1 MNKFRKIVLLLLIGL
16 FVPNIVKADCG
27 YAVYEDYEAKVSNTN
42 GATVYKLEDDGTY
55 KATGEK
61 IAYGK
66 TVEIEYDVAK
76 AEGTILLAIDWNGSG
91 VFCVKASDLVNIKD
105 FKSTNDG
112 FKKSDFYTIVDTEV
126 RSGPGVL
133 YDVVGTIKA
142 DTNIMIGFDEN
153 DIYADSKAG
162 SWVLISNGT
171 ISGYVYF
178 EQCYGKLPI
187 TIGYKAEKGIYYS
200 GYNDSKLNIS
210 FGDKLDV
217 KYIIPA
223 NKGENLY
230 YTKIGNR
237 FEYIEG
243 AKVVKQYNH
252 KLIVIDLNTDKFPI
266 ALSNLNGKELNIR
279 DYLKLNQEYQIRY
292 VKNHRYG
299 NIYYIEIDNKV
310 YSFSYNSDYG
320 DHGEYEYPIV
330 VTDKKQKVTWNDREV
345 EAYKLLN
352 SEEKSIYYSNDLGL
366 SNPKSDKI
374 VELVQNDPKEED
386 DDKNSDKK
394 EENNKND
401 DENGNGNLND
411 DENGNDNLNDDE
423 KKEVLTIDGLSSKD
437 YVFWCLIGALT
448 IAVVTTV
455 VLVIV
460 NKKKKDRQEM

>member
-27 YAVYEDYEAKVSNTN
+27 SAVYEDYEAKVSNTN

-66 TVEIEYDVAK
+66 TVKIEYDVAK
-76 AEGTILLAIDWNGSG
+76 AEGTVLLAIDWDGRG
-91 VFCVKASDLVNIKD
+91 MFCVKASDLVNIKD
-105 FKSTNDG
+105 FKSTNDIL
-112 FKKSDFYTIVDTEV
+112 KKSDFYTIADTEV
-126 RSGPGVL
+126 RSGPGIL

-153 DIYADSKAG
+153 DTYADSKTGA
-162 SWVLISNGT
+162 WVLISNGT

-217 KYIIPA
+217 KYIIPV

-243 AKVVKQYNH
+243 TNVVEQYKH
-252 KLIVIDLNTDKFPI
+252 KLFVIDLNTDKFPI
-266 ALSNLNGKELNIR
+266 TLSDLNGKELNVR

-292 VKNHRYG
+292 VHNHGYG
-299 NIYYIEIDNKV
+299 SVYYIEIDNKV
-310 YSFSYNSDYG
+310 YRFLYNSDYG

-330 VTDKKQKVTWNDREV
+330 VTDKKQKVTWNDKEV

-352 SEEKSIYYSNDLGL
+352 SEEKTIYYSNELGI

-394 EENNKND
+394 EENNKD
-401 DENGNGNLND
+401 DD
-411 DENGNDNLNDDE
+411 GNDNLNEDE
-423 KKEVLTIDGLSSKD
+423 KKEVLTVDGLSSKD
-437 YVFWCLIGALT
+437 YVFWCLIGALI

-455 VLVIV
+455 MLVIV
-460 NKKKKDRQEM
+460 NKKKKNRQEM